1 MSIIIHLP
9 TWWPWALGCV
19 GCLIVGFIAGVLVTS
34 GAISSAIMRG
44 LGW

>member
-1 MSIIIHLP
+1 MSIVINLP
-9 TWWPWALGCV
+9 TWWPWALACG
-19 GCLIVGFIAGVLVTS
+19 GCLIVGFIAGILVAS